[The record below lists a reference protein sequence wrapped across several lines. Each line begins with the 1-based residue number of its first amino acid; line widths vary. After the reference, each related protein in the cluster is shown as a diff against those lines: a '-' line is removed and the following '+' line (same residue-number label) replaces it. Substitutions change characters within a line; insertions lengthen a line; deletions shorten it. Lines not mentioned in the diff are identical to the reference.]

1 MIRRFLLGV
10 TLGLIGG
17 LVACTG
23 VPRDSTPT
31 RAETSRST
39 LPPMK
44 IFASPRPFAPIQSNG
59 NIAADFLDL
68 SFQLESGRALPVFTR
83 FETPITVRVTGTPPP
98 SLEPDLKRLLGRIQ
112 NEAGI
117 DIRLVP
123 FGQANITIQAVSR
136 EEIRDALPQAA
147 CFVVPN
153 VSSLEQYRRERR
165 RASTNWALLRR
176 REKLAIF
183 LPYDSSPQETR
194 DCLHEEL
201 AQALGPLND
210 LYRLQNSVFNDDNVH
225 TVLTGFD
232 MLILRATYAPELQT
246 GMSRAQVTA
255 QLPAILAR
263 LNPRGATI
271 APKTIFPTPRDWIQ
285 VVQTALGPGATLEQR
300 QVAANQAVQ
309 IALYQGWD
317 DHRRAFSHY
326 MLGRMMLGSNPV
338 LAQRNFDS
346 ANNFLARN
354 PGTALHR
361 AYVTTQT
368 AAYAITRGDGAS
380 ALRQIRPVLD
390 IAARSENAALLSTLM
405 LLQVEALRLTGQY
418 GAADKVRLDS
428 LGWARYGFGADWAV
442 RAKMQEIIALN
453 PQSLT
458 GG

>member
-1 MIRRFLLGV
+1 MIRKFLIGV
-10 TLGLIGG
+10 ALGLIGG

-23 VPRDSTPT
+23 APRDSTPT
-31 RAETSRST
+31 RAQISNST

-44 IFASPRPFAPIQSNG
+44 SFATPRPFAPIQSNG

-83 FETPITVRVTGTPPP
+83 FETPVTVRISGTPPP
-98 SLEPDLKRLLGRIQ
+98 SLQPDLKRLLHRLQ
-112 NEAGI
+112 TEAGI
-117 DIRLVP
+117 DIRLTP

-136 EEIRDALPQAA
+136 EEIRRVLPQAA

-153 VSSLEQYRRERR
+153 VTSLEQFRRERR
-165 RASTNWALLRR
+165 RPSTNWALLRR
-176 REKLAIF
+176 RDKLAIF
-183 LPYDSSPQETR
+183 LPYDSSPQEVR

-232 MLILRATYAPELQT
+232 MLILRTTYAPELQT
-246 GMSRAQVTA
+246 GMTRAEVTA
-255 QLPAILAR
+255 RLPGILAR
-263 LNPRGATI
+263 LNPRGGSI
-271 APKTIFPTPRDWIQ
+271 AANTIFPTPRNWIQ
-285 VVQTALGPGATLEQR
+285 AVQTTLGPGATLEQR
-300 QVAANQAVQ
+300 QIAANKAAQ
-309 IALYQGWD
+309 IALDQRWD
-317 DHRRAFSHY
+317 GHRRAFSHY
-326 MLGRMMLGSNPV
+326 MLGRTLQGSDPG
-338 LAQRNFDS
+338 LAQRHFNS
-346 ANNFLARN
+346 ANSFLARKV
-354 PGTALHR
+354 GTGLHR

-380 ALRQIRPVLD
+380 ALRQIQPALD
-390 IAARSENAALLSTLM
+390 TAARAENAALLSTLM
-405 LLQVEALRLTGQY
+405 LLQVEALRLTGQH

-442 RAKMQEIIALN
+442 KAKIQEISALN
-453 PQSLT
+453 PLSLA